1 MQRPVDKAWGCCSR
15 RAAPPVALRNLQRRH
30 SAHQQSLTSTWVCE
44 VVCLD
49 EGVMGLYS
57 KYVLPRLID
66 MACRNKD
73 VTKLREQLIPEA
85 DGSVLEVGIGSA
97 LNLPYYSA
105 RVTRLYGIDQSAELL
120 QMARRKMEGATF
132 PVTLLNQTAERIPL
146 DDQSVDTV
154 VMTCVLCS
162 IAEDLAALHEMK
174 RILKPTGRLLF
185 LEHGLAPEPKVQV
198 WQNRLTPVWRHIG
211 GGCCLNKKIDA
222 LISRA
227 GFVITELHNFYLP
240 GPKPM
245 TYVYRGFA
253 KPGREP

>member
-1 MQRPVDKAWGCCSR
+1 
-15 RAAPPVALRNLQRRH
+15 
-30 SAHQQSLTSTWVCE
+30 
-44 VVCLD
+44 
-49 EGVMGLYS
+49 MGLYS

-120 QMARRKMEGATF
+120 QMARRKMEGVTF

-162 IAEDLAALHEMK
+162 IAEDVAALHEMQ

-185 LEHGLAPEPKVQV
+185 LEHGLAPEPTVQS
-198 WQNRLTPVWRHIG
+198 L
-211 GGCCLNKKIDA
+211 
-222 LISRA
+222 
-227 GFVITELHNFYLP
+227 
-240 GPKPM
+240 
-245 TYVYRGFA
+245 A
-253 KPGREP
+253 KPPYSCLEAHRRRLLPKQKDRCPDFPRRIRDYRARQFLFAGTKTNDVRLSRIRETRP

>member
-1 MQRPVDKAWGCCSR
+1 
-15 RAAPPVALRNLQRRH
+15 
-30 SAHQQSLTSTWVCE
+30 
-44 VVCLD
+44 
-49 EGVMGLYS
+49 MGLYS

-105 RVTRLYGIDQSAELL
+105 RVKILYGIDQSAELL
-120 QMARRKMEGATF
+120 EMARRKTEFATF
-132 PVTLLNQTAERIPL
+132 PVTLLKLSAENIPL
-146 DDQSVDTV
+146 DDHSVDTV
-154 VMTCVLCS
+154 VMTWALCS
-162 IAEDLAALHEMK
+162 IAEDHTVLQEMK
-174 RILKPTGRLLF
+174 RVLKPSGRLLF
-185 LEHGLAPEPKVQV
+185 LEHGLSPEPKVRS
-198 WQNRLTPVWRHIG
+198 WQDRLTPIWRHIG
-211 GGCCLNKKIDA
+211 GGCYLNKKIDA
-222 LISRA
+222 LISSV

-253 KPGREP
+253 EPDRDP